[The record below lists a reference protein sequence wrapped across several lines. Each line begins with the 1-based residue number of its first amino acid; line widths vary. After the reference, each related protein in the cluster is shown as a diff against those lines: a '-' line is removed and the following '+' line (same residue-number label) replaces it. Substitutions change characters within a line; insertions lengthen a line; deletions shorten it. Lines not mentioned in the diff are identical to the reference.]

1 MPSHKLLLCVC
12 CIVVVV
18 VVVVVVFVFR
28 KRVRTVDEEDKNS
41 DEDKGNQ
48 VRDLMRENRELGKL
62 VEELRQE
69 LELEKGR
76 GKPLHNNHDK
86 FCCLKF

>member
-1 MPSHKLLLCVC
+1 MCVLFVVVLVCVAVLLCVC
-12 CIVVVV
+12 VC
-18 VVVVVVFVFR
+18 VFR

-62 VEELRQE
+62 VEELKQE
-69 LELEKGR
+69 LDLEKAR
-76 GKPLHNNHDK
+76 GKPLHNKHNK
-86 FCCLKF
+86 LCCLNF

>member
-1 MPSHKLLLCVC
+1 MCVLFVVVLVCVAVLLCVC
-12 CIVVVV
+12 VC
-18 VVVVVVFVFR
+18 VFR

-69 LELEKGR
+69 LELEKAR
-76 GKPLHNNHDK
+76 GKPLHNNHNK
-86 FCCLKF
+86 LCCLNF